1 MTDCEHGMQQSA
13 KLAMQEERKI
23 REEREALALRKNKE
37 LQKKIEISSMPQ
49 STLKLRPTHPITQ
62 ENQRLSRAMILQLSK
77 DLRNTHQPNPFALSF
92 QMMRPNLD
100 DEKNKKIRAAAK
112 LMQQRQLT
120 QINYL
125 KHVATEEAY
134 EQQHRATVE
143 HSVEHSH
150 MSPTPR
156 PRYY

>member
-1 MTDCEHGMQQSA
+1 
-13 KLAMQEERKI
+13 
-23 REEREALALRKNKE
+23 
-37 LQKKIEISSMPQ
+37 MPQ
-49 STLKLRPTHPITQ
+49 STLKLRPTHLITQ

-134 EQQHRATVE
+134 EQQHRAIVE
-143 HSVEHSH
+143 HSVEHSP